1 MKRRSFFTALLS
13 PVIIALAKFRPK
25 LLAAPAIEVIPA
37 TPLISR
43 PKFNPYRDPDWD
55 IEYEDYCHSKRISAC
70 NWKGQYVPDPD
81 SERRLNNRASVVHDR
96 MVLVMK
102 KRELVGEP
110 IRQLFTE
117 STYLVDSIYD
127 SYLQDLPALGGVD
140 DPRRDPSY
148 V

>member
-43 PKFNPYRDPDWD
+43 P
-55 IEYEDYCHSKRISAC
+55 KRISAC